1 MNPMLLLSYMF
12 GTEYIFLLIYGPHF
26 GRNYDAELYAFGM
39 RLQEEFDDGLL
50 RKALT
55 DASYIKQ
62 EIQRQKEL
70 GVSSPALDMSSNED
84 LADAGAKIITDY
96 SMKFLRAALPL
107 FPEEGIRYS
116 TPLSNVL
123 LYIFYRYV

>member
-1 MNPMLLLSYMF
+1 MQEFTS
-12 GTEYIFLLIYGPHF
+12 IFLYLFSCGPHF

-39 RLQEEFDDGLL
+39 RLQEEFEDGLL

-62 EIQRQKEL
+62 EIQRQQDL
-70 GVSSPALDMSSNED
+70 GVSSPALEMSSNED

-96 SMKFLRAALPL
+96 SMKFLREALPL
-107 FPEEGIRYS
+107 FPEEGIRYC
-116 TPLSNVL
+116 THCFIYFIDTFDV
-123 LYIFYRYV
+123 